1 MSDKISIEF
10 HIDKK
15 QKERDKWLWLWNRI
29 EELNTDVGLKEETYK
44 ELQAKLS
51 SKVAQCE
58 ISIRD
63 HKALLLGLF
72 SVSNSST
79 VIETPLTYCPKCKST
94 DIRQYT
100 KGTDKCNNCNHAW
113 DIYRPFKGVE

>member
-1 MSDKISIEF
+1 M
-10 HIDKK
+10 IDKYELIEILETL
-15 QKERDKWLWLWNRI
+15 QDTGDIQFKESNKVDMVDRY
-29 EELNTDVGLKEETYK
+29 LK
-44 ELQAKLS
+44 S
-51 SKVAQCE
+51 CE
-58 ISIRD
+58 G
-63 HKALLLGLF
+63 KNGVLPL
-72 SVSNSST
+72 VSNST